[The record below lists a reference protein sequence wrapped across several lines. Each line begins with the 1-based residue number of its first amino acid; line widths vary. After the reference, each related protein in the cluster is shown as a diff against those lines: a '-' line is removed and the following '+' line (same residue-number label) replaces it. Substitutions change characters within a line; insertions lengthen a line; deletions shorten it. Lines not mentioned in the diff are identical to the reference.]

1 MIGILSESCA
11 SYYLLSSLFIFLC
24 SCVFVRVSLL
34 CLAAA
39 FKYMLE
45 YDLNADVRRAVLSS
59 IAATARTVAVIL
71 ERTRDVKDV
80 VRRLAYKVIGEK
92 IHVRALTIAQRVRL
106 LRQGL
111 ADRTGSLFITLIFN
125 YSFSVAS

>member
-1 MIGILSESCA
+1 MLSLRSVWESGFT
-11 SYYLLSSLFIFLC
+11 LT
-24 SCVFVRVSLL
+24 
-34 CLAAA
+34 AA

-45 YDLNADVRRAVLSS
+45 YDLSADVRRAVLSS
-59 IAATARTVAVIL
+59 IAATTRTVAVIL

-80 VRRLAYKVIGEK
+80 VRRLAYKVIAEK

-111 ADRTGSLFITLIFN
+111 TDRTGKLFTILICRWTPPR
-125 YSFSVAS
+125 

>member
-1 MIGILSESCA
+1 MT
-11 SYYLLSSLFIFLC
+11 
-24 SCVFVRVSLL
+24 L
-34 CLAAA
+34 CLSVA
-39 FKYMLE
+39 FMYMLE

-59 IAATARTVAVIL
+59 IAATTRTVSVIL

-80 VRRLAYKVIGEK
+80 VRRLAYKIIAEK

-111 ADRTGSLFITLIFN
+111 NDRTGEF
-125 YSFSVAS
+125 ASAC

>member
-1 MIGILSESCA
+1 MT
-11 SYYLLSSLFIFLC
+11 
-24 SCVFVRVSLL
+24 L
-34 CLAAA
+34 CLSVA
-39 FKYMLE
+39 FMYMLE

-59 IAATARTVAVIL
+59 IAATTRTVSVIL

-80 VRRLAYKVIGEK
+80 VRRLAYKIIAEK

-111 ADRTGSLFITLIFN
+111 NDRTGEFAHFYYTCVNEL
-125 YSFSVAS
+125 

>member
-1 MIGILSESCA
+1 
-11 SYYLLSSLFIFLC
+11 
-24 SCVFVRVSLL
+24 
-34 CLAAA
+34 
-39 FKYMLE
+39 MLE